1 MSSILISFLVY
12 SGGVIIL
19 DVGGAN
25 GTIGGFSL
33 IETILGFWAY
43 GDNFFSV
50 DSLKLGEWFSSSL
63 SDN

>member
-1 MSSILISFLVY
+1 
-12 SGGVIIL
+12 
-19 DVGGAN
+19 
-25 GTIGGFSL
+25 L
-33 IETILGFWAY
+33 IETILGFWAS